1 MPSDTKAKGIRMFST
16 LKIAHV
22 AHLVGLKVFTAK
34 TVVGLGMVA
43 GTAATG
49 YMVSGDTQDDYIDRT
64 ILLINHAVAAEP
76 SVMGSASLM
85 PDVGMHRRVNTD
97 LATGLATLAQAQ
109 VTLMPASRLRLHTGP
124 IGGASSA
131 GDLITE
137 RRAVETRRIRQPSA
151 IGN

>member
-1 MPSDTKAKGIRMFST
+1 MFST

-34 TVVGLGMVA
+34 IAVGLGMVA

-49 YMVSGDTQDDYIDRT
+49 YVISGDTPDDYIDRT

-76 SVMGSASLM
+76 GVTGSAPLM
-85 PDVGMHRRVNTD
+85 ADVGMHPRAGTD
-97 LATGLATLAQAQ
+97 LASGLAPLARAP

-124 IGGASSA
+124 IGEASGT
-131 GDLITE
+131 GDLGTE
-137 RRAVETRRIRQPSA
+137 AK
-151 IGN
+151 